1 MSKDIFGGSFGLC
14 ASLNAPARLAGYL
27 PAPPHPDPLAARPP
41 HPTPIRANVPL
52 VASDRPKATFAHI
65 GVTGDHDKWPSR
77 RSLGPRAG
85 LPDAHYGPLTHVSL
99 VRRNLAVDDGKVVLH
114 RRNPGSNQHLMLL

>member
-1 MSKDIFGGSFGLC
+1 MSKDILGGSFGLC
-14 ASLNAPARLAGYL
+14 ASLNAPARLVGYL
-27 PAPPHPDPLAARPP
+27 PTPPRSPSRPP
-41 HPTPIRANVPL
+41 THIRANVPL

-65 GVTGDHDKWPSR
+65 GVTGDRDKWPSR

-99 VRRNLAVDDGKVVLH
+99 VCRNLAVDDGKVVLH
-114 RRNPGSNQHLMLL
+114 RRNPGSNQHLMLLQK